1 MYHVTLNH
9 KPEPLNPKLY
19 NIVGPWRVLG
29 VGVCAQLVAI
39 QQDYDYSEMW
49 SMVAGM
55 ANNSMKEE
63 VFATMIL
70 PTKLLV
76 TETCP
81 TRPPSEQSQ
90 TITIPRCQV
99 SSVPKWMIMSPSKTS
114 KRGTNAY
121 HVHTQIRL
129 LQTRST
135 KPLQILAPKPWKT
148 LWPAG
153 LALRVA
159 HDSSS
164 EFSRK
169 YIAREPVVHTF

>member
-81 TRPPSEQSQ
+81 TRHPSEQSQ

-121 HVHTQIRL
+121 MYIPKYVYSRPEARNPCKSW
-129 LQTRST
+129 LQNPE
-135 KPLQILAPKPWKT
+135 KLCGQ
-148 LWPAG
+148 PA
-153 LALRVA
+153 
-159 HDSSS
+159 
-164 EFSRK
+164 
-169 YIAREPVVHTF
+169 